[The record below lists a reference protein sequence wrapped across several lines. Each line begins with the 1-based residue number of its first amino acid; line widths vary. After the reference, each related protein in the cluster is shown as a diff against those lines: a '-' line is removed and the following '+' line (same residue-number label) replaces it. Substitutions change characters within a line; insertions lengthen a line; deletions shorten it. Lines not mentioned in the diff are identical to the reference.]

1 MLEYKNKIWTST
13 RSVEGFTLLELL
25 VALTIGTVLI
35 VASGVI
41 FKSSVD
47 LMTRG
52 EKWLQTESKEFSA
65 LEFWREQVSALR
77 TDNSASALF
86 LGKKGE
92 LNFVTPVRLNLRYKG
107 LVVAQYS
114 IREEKADKYSLIYK
128 ENMFTTAQTTQK
140 KEGEDSGALV
150 LLQDYDSIRFEYL
163 GKTSKNKNQW
173 KSEWAGKQDI
183 PRALRLVLTQGK
195 EQQTLIAPIVA
206 ISFSSSS
213 GP

>member
-1 MLEYKNKIWTST
+1 MLDYKNKNRTSI
-13 RSVEGFTLLELL
+13 RSAEGFTLLELL

-35 VASGVI
+35 VASGAV
-41 FKSSVD
+41 FKSSVG
-47 LMTRG
+47 LMRRG
-52 EKWLQTESKEFSA
+52 ERWLQTESRETSA

-77 TDNSASALF
+77 TDDSASALF

-128 ENMFTTAQTTQK
+128 ENVFTTAQTTQK
-140 KEGEDSGALV
+140 KEEEDSEALV
-150 LLQDYDSIRFEYL
+150 LLQNYDGIRFEYL
-163 GKTSKNKNQW
+163 GKAAKNKNQW
-173 KSEWAGKQDI
+173 KSKWAEGQGI
-183 PRALRLVLTQGK
+183 PRALRLVLMQGK
-195 EQQTLIAPIVA
+195 ERQALIAPIVA